1 MPSGLIALLDDVAMI
16 AKLASASLDDIGAA
30 TLRAGTKSAGVVI
43 DDTAVTPRYVHGLT
57 PERELPIIWKITLGS
72 LKNKLLFLLPGA
84 ILISAF
90 LPILL
95 TPLLMIGGAY
105 LAFEATEKIIEVV
118 TGDHHAEAE
127 LAAADTPA
135 ELEARQVKGA
145 VRTDF
150 ILSAEIMAIAL
161 NELGDLNIYEQ
172 AAALAIVA
180 IAVTVGVYGAVALI
194 VKLDDIGLHLAQ
206 RANAAAQAIGGLL
219 VRMVPRLLSFLSTL
233 GTAAMLWVGGGILLH
248 GMEELGAPAIPH
260 FAHDIA
266 HSIAEGAGGGALGA
280 TLEWIAN
287 AIAAAI
293 AGAIVGGI
301 IVIIVRQFTSHPD
314 KLVVDNPH

>member
-1 MPSGLIALLDDVAMI
+1 MPSGLIALLDDVSMI

-30 TLRAGTKSAGVVI
+30 TLKAGTKSAGVVI

-57 PERELPIIWKITLGS
+57 PERELPIIGKIMVGS

-84 ILISAF
+84 LLLSAF
-90 LPILL
+90 LPVLI
-95 TPLLMIGGAY
+95 TPLLMVGGAY

-118 TGDHHAEAE
+118 TGDHHGEAE
-127 LAAADTPA
+127 LAEADTPA

-161 NELGDLNIYEQ
+161 NELGELNIYEQ
-172 AAALAIVA
+172 GAALALVA
-180 IAVTVGVYGAVALI
+180 VAVTLGVYGAVAII
-194 VKLDDIGLHLAQ
+194 VKLDDIGLHMAQ
-206 RANAAAQAIGGLL
+206 RASAVARAVGSFL
-219 VRMVPRLLSFLSTL
+219 VRMVPGLLKSLATI

-248 GMEELGAPAIPH
+248 GMETLGAETIPH
-260 FAHDIA
+260 AAHDAA
-266 HSIAEGAGGGALGA
+266 HAVAGWFGPLGPIV
-280 TLEWIAN
+280 EWIAN
-287 AIAAAI
+287 AVAAAI

-301 IVIIVRQFTSHPD
+301 IVMIVRRFTRHPE
-314 KLVVDNPH
+314 KLVVDNP